1 MCACT
6 MLGTGV
12 GEGTRQTRPPRGV
25 DNLKG
30 KTVFK
35 IQRKS
40 AVSDKVLG
48 RKQKMVLMEYD

>member
-1 MCACT
+1 